1 MYIPAKE
8 NINKVNELL
17 TGELSGA
24 AGIKSKQTRT
34 SVCTAITSTKE
45 SKLKFVINQSR
56 TKTVSQ
62 HSTKRF
68 SPFLWSHRN
77 GRWQD

>member
-8 NINKVNELL
+8 NLNKVNELL

-34 SVCTAITSTKE
+34 SVCSAITSTKE
-45 SKLKFVINQSR
+45 SKFDIMINQNR
-56 TKTVSQ
+56 TKTIS
-62 HSTKRF
+62 
-68 SPFLWSHRN
+68 
-77 GRWQD
+77 

>member
-34 SVCTAITSTKE
+34 SVCSAITSTKE
-45 SKLKFVINQSR
+45 SKFDIMINQNR
-56 TKTVSQ
+56 T
-62 HSTKRF
+62 
-68 SPFLWSHRN
+68 
-77 GRWQD
+77 